1 MEYKKEITIGSR
13 KSNLAKKQTEILI
26 NKLRSVGIKNI
37 NTRLITTKGDIV
49 NARNFKK
56 LGGKG
61 LFTKNID
68 QLILKKS
75 IDIGVHST
83 KDMPAILD
91 KNLQIGAFIKRE
103 NPRDVLVTRDK
114 FIKSL
119 NDLPL
124 KCTIGTSS
132 PRRVCYIKQYR
143 PDITVVPIK
152 GNIETRIKQVKD
164 KKIFG
169 TILAAA
175 GIKRINYKE
184 KNIFFNFLS
193 LSLMLPAPGQGA
205 IAIVH
210 RREDIKIKN
219 ICKLIDDEKTRI
231 AVEAERALIKNINGD
246 CFTPIG
252 AYAKVV
258 KDNLLIKARL
268 YSTDGKFFVEE
279 KLKKKLSCTKCL
291 GKLCAQIMLKK
302 ITFKYNNS

>member
-13 KSNLAKKQTEILI
+13 KSNLAIKQTDILI
-26 NKLRSVGIKNI
+26 NKLRNIGIKDI
-37 NTRLITTKGDIV
+37 NTRLITSKGDIV

-61 LFTKNID
+61 LFTKSID

-103 NPRDVLVTRDK
+103 NPRDVLVTRDRIVES
-114 FIKSL
+114 F

-124 KCTIGTSS
+124 GCIIGSSS
-132 PRRVCYIKQYR
+132 PRRICYIKQYR
-143 PDITVVPIK
+143 PDIKVVPIK
-152 GNIETRIKQVKD
+152 GNIETRINLVKE
-164 KKIFG
+164 KKIFA

-184 KNIFFNFLS
+184 ENIFFSFLS
-193 LSLMLPAPGQGA
+193 LSFMLPAPGQGA

-210 RREDIKIKN
+210 HKENIRIKN
-219 ICKLIDDEKTRI
+219 ICKLIDDKKTRI
-231 AVEAERALIKNINGD
+231 AIN
-246 CFTPIG
+246 
-252 AYAKVV
+252 VL
-258 KDNLLIKARL
+258 NE
-268 YSTDGKFFVEE
+268 FFY
-279 KLKKKLSCTKCL
+279 
-291 GKLCAQIMLKK
+291 
-302 ITFKYNNS
+302 ITN